1 MSPEDILKK
10 LREANI
16 PADGSWRETQGKRAK
31 IPLLEKQKELLGKL
45 EEVLVMQVEKD
56 KVLLTDLQEK
66 LTRLKHGGGR

>member
-16 PADGSWRETQGKRAK
+16 PADGSWRENKGKRAK